1 MKPFDISFCVDFG
14 LSFFFLLHLSL
25 RLFLYKTIPTTMMI
39 MMTIE
44 PITVKYISAESLLFS
59 RVWMVSFPGIIK
71 RVDVT
76 RGSDVD
82 LALLMRSGRFEIRR
96 ILCPLAGFSCMLF
109 DLARSEVESKTVLGV
124 DVLKIGATHDKYVD
138 DSFDEYTDGHS
149 GHGLL

>member
-1 MKPFDISFCVDFG
+1 
-14 LSFFFLLHLSL
+14 
-25 RLFLYKTIPTTMMI
+25 
-39 MMTIE
+39 
-44 PITVKYISAESLLFS
+44 
-59 RVWMVSFPGIIK
+59 MVSFPGIIK

-76 RGSDVD
+76 GGSDIE

-96 ILCPLAGFSCMLF
+96 ILCPLAGFSFKLF

-124 DVLKIGATHDKYVD
+124 DVLKIGATHDTYVD